1 MMSSFAAMLASPP
14 APTPAVVATPVT
26 DTSSSSSSSSD
37 PPQSKKLKTG
47 FYRDTKD
54 KLKFNANQ
62 DAATI
67 QGHLETVDRLMANEI
82 RLNGVIKDLQTAE
95 TARRAA
101 LPGIAARIHGS
112 PLAPERS

>member
-54 KLKFNANQ
+54 KLNVPPRVPPPLSENMPVVLLKLRSRGASAFNNS
-62 DAATI
+62 
-67 QGHLETVDRLMANEI
+67 
-82 RLNGVIKDLQTAE
+82 
-95 TARRAA
+95 
-101 LPGIAARIHGS
+101 IAVY
-112 PLAPERS
+112 